1 MLETYRYKVDFSNIQ
16 EYWDIHRILKK
27 SLDFPDYYGGH
38 LDALFDCLTDMLC
51 YISIIEIHGIEKLR
65 QFDGYDKRLLEVFY
79 DAKHDWGEEF
89 SDRFLV
95 TVVYKDGTREEMK

>member
-1 MLETYRYKVDFSNIQ
+1 MLEKRHYKVDFSTIKNG
-16 EYWDIHRILKK
+16 WDIHAVLDK
-27 SLDFPDYYGGH
+27 SLNFFDYQGD
-38 LDALFDCLTDMLC
+38 LDSLYDCLTNMLC

-65 QFDGYDKRLLEVFY
+65 QFDGYDKRLLEVFH